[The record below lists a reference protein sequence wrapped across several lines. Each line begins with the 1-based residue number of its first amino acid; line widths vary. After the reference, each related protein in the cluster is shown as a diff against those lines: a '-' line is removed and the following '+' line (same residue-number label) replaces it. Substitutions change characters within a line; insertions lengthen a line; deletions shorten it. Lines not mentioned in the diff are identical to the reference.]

1 MGPADPRDGPAGG
14 ARQDAAMDLAHHGDA
29 EVGPGLV
36 DLAVNVR
43 RDAMPGWLRE
53 PIAAALTELA

>member
-1 MGPADPRDGPAGG
+1 MTRTREADPTLY
-14 ARQDAAMDLAHHGDA
+14 DLHHHGDA

-43 RDAMPGWLRE
+43 AGTPPTWLRE
-53 PIAAALTELA
+53 RLTASLGDLAAVGSG